1 MGRSRIPATP
11 PRGRQRNLETLELR
25 GTFHGALLVH
35 LNSTNASIRH
45 PANPLRGLH
54 EARNRSSGVEACDQ
68 SCGRLERK
76 YRLNSSIV
84 DDFVSLQQLPA
95 NIARTEIKVPGTWV
109 LMFCQFSPYLTLT
122 PGRDRCARGSES
134 RRIRSVAWE
143 RSHPGVRFRWVR
155 VLSRTLPRRELSGFL
170 GHH

>member
-1 MGRSRIPATP
+1 MLIGTTLGHYRIVEKIGEGGMGVVYR
-11 PRGRQRNLETLELR
+11 
-25 GTFHGALLVH
+25 
-35 LNSTNASIRH
+35 
-45 PANPLRGLH
+45 
-54 EARNRSSGVEACDQ
+54 ARDE
-68 SCGRLERK
+68 RLDRDVAVK
-76 YRLNSSIV
+76 V
-84 DDFVSLQQLPA
+84 LPA
-95 NIARTEIKVPGTWV
+95 SVAQDPERIARFEREAKAVARLDHPNILAIKVPGTWV

>member
-1 MGRSRIPATP
+1 M
-11 PRGRQRNLETLELR
+11 
-25 GTFHGALLVH
+25 
-35 LNSTNASIRH
+35 
-45 PANPLRGLH
+45 
-54 EARNRSSGVEACDQ
+54 
-68 SCGRLERK
+68 
-76 YRLNSSIV
+76 NSSASCQGVMLIGTTLGHYRIV
-84 DDFVSLQQLPA
+84 EKIGEGGMGVVYRARDERLDRDVAVKVLPA
-95 NIARTEIKVPGTWV
+95 SVAQDPERIARFEREAKAVARLDHPNILAIKVPGTWV
-109 LMFCQFSPYLTLT
+109 LMFCQFSRNLTLT